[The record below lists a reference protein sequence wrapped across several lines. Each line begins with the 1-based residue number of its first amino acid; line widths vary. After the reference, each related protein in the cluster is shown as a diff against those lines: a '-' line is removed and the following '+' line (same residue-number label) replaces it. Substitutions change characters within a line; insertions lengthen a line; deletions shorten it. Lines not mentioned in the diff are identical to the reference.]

1 MSDLI
6 SDKSVSLW
14 YHSFDS
20 QDWTI
25 KGYTEIQKITNVEEY
40 WTTFN
45 NIELSIGMFYTML
58 ENYIPL
64 WDDPKNI
71 SGGAFT
77 NKVNMNKGFEIFKH
91 LSALLFIGKLPVG
104 VVGVSVSPKIKNSVV
119 RIWVLSNNKEGFITA
134 GDLFNIDDYGF
145 KNNKEA

>member
-1 MSDLI
+1 MATP
-6 SDKSVSLW
+6 VSLW
-14 YHSFDS
+14 YHSFES

-25 KGYTEIQKITNVEEY
+25 KGYTEIQKISSTEEY

-45 NIELSIGMFYTML
+45 NVELSIGMFYTMRD
-58 ENYIPL
+58 NYVPL

-77 NKVNMNKGFEIFKH
+77 YKVDMNRGFEIFKF
-91 LSALLFIGKLPVG
+91 LSAQLFNGKLPSK

-119 RIWVLSNNKEGFITA
+119 RIWVSSNDKDGFIIS
-134 GDLFNIDDYGF
+134 DLFNIADYGF
-145 KNNKEA
+145 KSNKEA